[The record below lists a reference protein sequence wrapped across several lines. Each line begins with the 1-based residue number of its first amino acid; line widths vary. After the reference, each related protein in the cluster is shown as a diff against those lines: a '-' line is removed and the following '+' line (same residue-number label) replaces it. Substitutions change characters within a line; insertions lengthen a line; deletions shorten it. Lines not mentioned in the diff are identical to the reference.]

1 MIRCVLITLKDD
13 LIFYE
18 GLSLSSSNFDF
29 YGLHR
34 RCVLAARTIQAK
46 QIVIIQ
52 LYFIRLILHKLQG
65 IFLRIFFLFVPRSC
79 YWWIKP
85 VCVVIHVMSS
95 LGHALH

>member
-46 QIVIIQ
+46 QIAIIQ
-52 LYFIRLILHKLQG
+52 LYFMRLILHKLQG
-65 IFLRIFFLFVPRSC
+65 IFLRFFSYLSPEN
-79 YWWIKP
+79 IDGLNL
-85 VCVVIHVMSS
+85 CV
-95 LGHALH
+95 L